1 MHAPDGVGSHPRS
14 LQEVCRQDD
23 SRGCTPQPRR
33 ARQNGCSEPVGWL
46 SWAEPR
52 MEGPKPACR
61 RPLTGSW
68 AIHDR
73 CYASDMHASALEA
86 APAGRPPPAAPL
98 PPSHNGT
105 DRLPASCSVCLV
117 LRCLYTRHFKKISYN
132 QARTTS
138 SSLLNKHDTT
148 RKDAGPCSSAAS
160 VSTCFV
166 TCRAGEYRWHEKGM
180 VHSWPMW
187 AAAAEGD

>member
-1 MHAPDGVGSHPRS
+1 MHAAAPKGTAEWLQRAGGVAIMGRATHGGAQTRLQATSDGLLGNTRPLLCERHACKRPRS
-14 LQEVCRQDD
+14 RP
-23 SRGCTPQPRR
+23 SR
-33 ARQNGCSEPVGWL
+33 
-46 SWAEPR
+46 
-52 MEGPKPACR
+52 
-61 RPLTGSW
+61 
-68 AIHDR
+68 
-73 CYASDMHASALEA
+73 
-86 APAGRPPPAAPL
+86 PPAAPP